1 MRRNRLQ
8 DANREFTDPEGA
20 LQVAETVVR
29 STIDGFRFS
38 SRFHDVETF
47 CLFLGYPRSGHTLVG
62 SLLNAH
68 AEAVVAHE
76 LDVLRYVELGLRR
89 RQLFALLLDRDQQFA
104 TIGRQWSGYDYEVA
118 GQHQGRCDR
127 LRVIGD
133 KRAASATN
141 RLAER
146 PDLLDRLR
154 RVAGVPV
161 RLIHVV
167 RNPYDN
173 IATMSRRRGAD
184 LSYVIT
190 RYGRLGGIVEDLRA
204 RVGDEGVLDVRYEE
218 FVGHPERSL
227 REVCAFLGLAASESY
242 LADCARVVRQPLSR
256 SRDSCT
262 WSVADRQAV
271 ETLIAERAVL
281 AGYDFG
287 DADD

>member
-1 MRRNRLQ
+1 M
-8 DANREFTDPEGA
+8 
-20 LQVAETVVR
+20 AETVVR

-68 AEAVVAHE
+68 PEAVVAHE

-146 PDLLDRLR
+146 PDLLDRLQ
-154 RVAGVPV
+154 RVAGRVPV

-173 IATMSRRRGAD
+173 ISTMSHRRGAD
-184 LSYVIT
+184 LSYIIT

-218 FVGHPERSL
+218 FVGQPERVL
-227 REVCAFLGLAASESY
+227 REVCTFLGLAAPESY
-242 LADCARVVRQPLSR
+242 LADCADRAPAPCRAAGTPVPGLWPTARR
-256 SRDSCT
+256 SR
-262 WSVADRQAV
+262 
-271 ETLIAERAVL
+271 TLIAERAVL